1 MSIAQ
6 LGFYYLSL
14 DFYMC
19 VGARHI
25 YDYGNARGAKRT
37 QYGGAGA
44 TRLSHLE
51 VGKSD
56 FSIITKYKSKTIVW

>member
-1 MSIAQ
+1 
-6 LGFYYLSL
+6 
-14 DFYMC
+14 MC